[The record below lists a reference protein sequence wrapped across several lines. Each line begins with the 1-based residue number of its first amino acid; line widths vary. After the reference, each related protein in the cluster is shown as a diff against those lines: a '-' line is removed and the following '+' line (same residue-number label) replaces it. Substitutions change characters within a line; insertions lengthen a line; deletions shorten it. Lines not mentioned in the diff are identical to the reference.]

1 MVWRALAKD
10 SAIYG
15 GADLASKVVAFF
27 AFPLIAAALHP
38 TDFGSLELV
47 LTLTTLLGL
56 TANCGLNNALQRFYW
71 DPDTAP
77 QQRPALVSSGL
88 AALAFNCVLALLLG
102 ALVSVACAPL
112 LAQLQFPV
120 STAGLMAAL
129 LLMTGTQLGQY
140 LLDVTRLHLAPWR
153 FMMVS
158 LVSRVLASMAGVL
171 AVAWLGWGLDGL
183 LGMQALVA
191 LLALPLAMLA
201 VRRDLRLSIDRGLI
215 RQLLQFGHPF
225 VYAGLAYWLFGA
237 MDRWLLASMSSV
249 EEVGLYA
256 VGHRFATIVMFVSLA
271 FGQAWSP
278 LAMKIRAEHPQQYRA
293 IYANVLMVLFSAV
306 LMLSGAVA
314 LFSGEALGLLMPPA
328 YAGAALPL
336 AVLGLGVALQATQQV
351 TAVGISLEK
360 QTHLFARLS
369 WLSALMNLLLNLAL
383 IPSFGALGSAW
394 ATVLTYLALTGA
406 YLNYTQ
412 KLHPL
417 PLDWR
422 RMAGLGAAWVVLAI
436 AATLLQSSSLSAG
449 LVAVKLA
456 ILLGIALACAM
467 LVPWKALRHAR

>member
-27 AFPLIAAALHP
+27 AFPLIAAALRP
-38 TDFGSLELV
+38 ADFGALELV
-47 LTLTTLLGL
+47 LTATTLLGL
-56 TANCGLNNALQRFYW
+56 IANCGLNNALQRFYW
-71 DPDTAP
+71 DPETAP
-77 QQRPALVSSGL
+77 HQRPALVSSGL
-88 AALAFNCVLALLLG
+88 ATLAFNCTVAVLLG
-102 ALVSVACAPL
+102 ALASLAFAPL
-112 LAQLQFPV
+112 LAQRQFPIT
-120 STAGLMAAL
+120 TAGLLAAL
-129 LLMTGTQLGQY
+129 LLMAGTQGGQY

-153 FMMVS
+153 FLMVS

-171 AVAWLGWGLDGL
+171 AVAVLGWGLDGL
-183 LGMQALVA
+183 LGLQASVA

-201 VRRDLRLSIDRGLI
+201 VRRDLRPAIDRKLI
-215 RQLLQFGHPF
+215 RQLLHYGHPF
-225 VYAGLAYWLFGA
+225 IYAGLAFWLFGA
-237 MDRWLLASMSSV
+237 MDRWLLAAMSSV

-256 VGHRFATIVMFVSLA
+256 VGHRFATIVMIVSLA
-271 FGQAWSP
+271 IGQAWSP
-278 LAMKIRAEHPQQYRA
+278 MAMKIRADHPQQYRG
-293 IYANVLMVLFSAV
+293 IYANVLLVLFFLV
-306 LMLSGAVA
+306 LMLSGAAA
-314 LFSGEALGLLMPPA
+314 LFAGEALGLLMPPA
-328 YAGAALPL
+328 YANAALPL

-351 TAVGISLEK
+351 TAVGISLER

-383 IPSFGALGSAW
+383 IPAFGALGSAW

-406 YLNYTQ
+406 YLYYTQ

-422 RMAGLGAAWVVLAI
+422 RMAGLGAAWVALAI
-436 AATLLQSSSLSAG
+436 SATLLKSSSLSAG

-456 ILLGIALACAM
+456 ILLGIALACA
-467 LVPWKALRHAR
+467 LLAPWKALRHAR